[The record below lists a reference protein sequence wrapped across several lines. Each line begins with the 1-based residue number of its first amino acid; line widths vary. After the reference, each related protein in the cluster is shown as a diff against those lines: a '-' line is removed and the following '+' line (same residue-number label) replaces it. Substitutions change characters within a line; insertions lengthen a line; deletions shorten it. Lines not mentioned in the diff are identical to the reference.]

1 VRFLEKKF
9 ARSPAVARVAP
20 FVIFL
25 ALTFGQ
31 GKFGTSSAGWFYFAK
46 TLVEVFYRSFLY
58 RCIARQDFLSVP

>member
-9 ARSPAVARVAP
+9 AGSSAVAS

-31 GKFGTSSAGWFYFAK
+31 GKFGGASAYWFYFAK
-46 TLVEVFYRSFLY
+46 TLVEGFYRSFLY
-58 RCIARQDFLSVP
+58 WCIAQQDFLSVP